1 MSRITYTKKG
11 NPSNNK
17 DKTLPIT
24 SAPFKIRLLWAL
36 GNLFGINQIKRNA
49 VKSRGFG
56 FDYLRPVKD
65 KDGNFIYEED
75 GTIKMVPRTYTS
87 INFGKWVAY
96 RRNTNV
102 LPKNDIWYKRTN
114 VEGDYQMTPV
124 SHTNTTMQMI
134 RIPAR
139 LV

>member
-1 MSRITYTKKG
+1 MGRITYTKKG
-11 NPSNNK
+11 NYRDTVELTK
-17 DKTLPIT
+17 PIA
-24 SAPFKIRLLWAL
+24 SAPRSIRTLWAI
-36 GNLFGINQIKRNA
+36 GNAVGFNQIKRNV
-49 VKSRGFG
+49 VKNRG
-56 FDYLRPVKD
+56 YS
-65 KDGNFIYEED
+65 I
-75 GTIKMVPRTYTS
+75 IKGKTYTA
-87 INFGKWVAY
+87 INFGRWVAY